1 MSQKLR
7 PCFIQSVYT
16 TFRQVMFLQTKI
28 VLFYLRVQK
37 EKQLWVLLDPRGHQG
52 LQGLVMMGVQVL
64 QDHLDLQD
72 PSLLHF
78 PELEHTG
85 PINVSG
91 FFFD

>member
-16 TFRQVMFLQTKI
+16 TFRRTKI
-28 VLFYLRVQK
+28 VLFYRRVQK
-37 EKQLWVLLDPRGHQG
+37 ENQLWVLLDPRGHQG
-52 LQGLVMMGVQVL
+52 LQGLVTMGVQVL

-72 PSLLHF
+72 PNLPHF